1 MPPVNAYR
9 GQHRGGREPF
19 PIPLAW
25 YLLLTTALTAALAF
39 EWWMSLRSPWQT
51 PQPFLKLLFICAT
64 TNFLWAG
71 IAFAAWQVVL
81 RFPVLRPHVA
91 RDLAAHC
98 GMVLLVLAAHCLRY
112 ETVTWTNSLPGAF
125 HYVDFISIV
134 DYFFRAEAITYAT
147 IYVAVAWLLRATWLV
162 RKADRDALQAA
173 RLQGELDR
181 AKLQI
186 LQGQLEPHFLFNAL
200 NCVSSLMRKDPDEAD
215 LMLERIAG
223 LLRKSL
229 EMGNAERVRLSEE
242 LAFCREYL
250 EVQRERFRDR
260 LAFALEVAPDLL
272 AFPVPALILQPL
284 VENAVIHG
292 VARSGQQARIVIAA
306 SQHND
311 TLLISVRNNV
321 MDENTSLQAGVG
333 LANIRNRLEL
343 LYRSAGKLTITRSL
357 EEFTAELTI
366 PLHTRFDENAGESLP
381 ASGDHVAALR

>member
-1 MPPVNAYR
+1 
-9 GQHRGGREPF
+9 
-19 PIPLAW
+19 
-25 YLLLTTALTAALAF
+25 
-39 EWWMSLRSPWQT
+39 MSLRPPWQT
-51 PQPFLKLLFICAT
+51 PQPFLKLLCICAT

-81 RFPVLRPHVA
+81 RFPLLRPHIA
-91 RDLAAHC
+91 RDLAAHTV
-98 GMVLLVLAAHCLRY
+98 MVFSVLAVHCLRY
-112 ETVTWTNSLPGAF
+112 EAVTWTNSLPGAF
-125 HYVDFISIV
+125 HYVDFVSIV
-134 DYFFRAEAITYAT
+134 DYFLRAEAITYGT
-147 IYVAVAWLLRATWLV
+147 IYITVAWLLRTTWLA
-162 RKADRDALQAA
+162 RKADREVLQAA

-215 LMLERIAG
+215 VMLERIAG

-229 EMGNAERVRLSEE
+229 EMGNAERIPLSEE

-260 LAFALEVAPDLL
+260 LAYALEIAPDLL

-292 VARSGQQARIVIAA
+292 VARNGQQERIAIAA
-306 SQHND
+306 NQHND
-311 TLLISVRNNV
+311 SLQISIRNNV
-321 MDENTSLQAGVG
+321 MNGSTSRAAGVG
-333 LANIRNRLEL
+333 LPNIRNRLEL
-343 LYRSAGKLTITRSL
+343 LYGSSAKLTVKRGL

-366 PLHTRFDENAGESLP
+366 PLQTRFGGDAGQAP
-381 ASGDHVAALR
+381 QASGNPVLVR

>member
-1 MPPVNAYR
+1 
-9 GQHRGGREPF
+9 
-19 PIPLAW
+19 
-25 YLLLTTALTAALAF
+25 
-39 EWWMSLRSPWQT
+39 
-51 PQPFLKLLFICAT
+51 
-64 TNFLWAG
+64 
-71 IAFAAWQVVL
+71 
-81 RFPVLRPHVA
+81 
-91 RDLAAHC
+91 
-98 GMVLLVLAAHCLRY
+98 MVLLVLAAHCLRY